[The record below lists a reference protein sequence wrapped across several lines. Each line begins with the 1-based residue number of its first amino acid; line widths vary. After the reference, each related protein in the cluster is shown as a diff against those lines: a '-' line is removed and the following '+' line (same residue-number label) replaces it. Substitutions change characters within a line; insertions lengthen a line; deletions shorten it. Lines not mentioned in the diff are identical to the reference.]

1 MFQLI
6 LVLLLLVPRGATAAP
21 LRPQIRR
28 LPEGVACHPADSA
41 VDVLLVCIT
50 LRFGIQKCSSLYCN
64 LLRMRYATLEL

>member
-1 MFQLI
+1 MFQII

-28 LPEGVACHPADSA
+28 LPEGVACHPAHSA
-41 VDVLLVCIT
+41 AHVLLVCI
-50 LRFGIQKCSSLYCN
+50 LRFAVQKCSSLYCN